1 MNEPVFSFAFAV
13 EIAPVLL
20 QAAAI
25 TLAATI
31 ASFAVAASL
40 GLLLALI
47 RRLPG
52 LNATADAIRSTPLL
66 VQLYAAYYLLPEV
79 GISLDPLPTGILV
92 MGVHFACYM
101 AEVYRAGIESV
112 PAGQRQ
118 AAAALGLRWWPTMRR
133 IILPQ
138 AIPPII
144 PPLGNY
150 LIAMFKETP
159 LLSTITVT
167 ELLMRAKLIGAETFR
182 YFEAMTLV
190 GLIFL
195 ILSLTAA
202 RGIAA
207 LSARATADTRQE
219 PPFGAQ
225 TARPVGMRRWR

>member
-1 MNEPVFSFAFAV
+1 MNEPVFSLAFAI

-20 QAAAI
+20 EAATI

-47 RRLPG
+47 RHLPG

-66 VQLYAAYYLLPEV
+66 VQLYAAYYLLPEI
-79 GISLDPLPTGILV
+79 GLTLEPLPTGILV

-112 PAGQRQ
+112 PAGQHE
-118 AAAALGLRWWPTMRR
+118 AAAALGLRQWTTLRR
-133 IILPQ
+133 VILPQ

-144 PPLGNY
+144 PPLGSY

-159 LLSTITVT
+159 LLSAITVT

-195 ILSLTAA
+195 ALSLTAA
-202 RGIAA
+202 CGITAI
-207 LSARATADTRQE
+207 SARATGGSRQ
-219 PPFGAQ
+219 G
-225 TARPVGMRRWR
+225 RP

>member
-1 MNEPVFSFAFAV
+1 MDEPVFSFAFAV
-13 EIAPVLL
+13 EIVPVLL
-20 QAAAI
+20 QAASI
-25 TLAATI
+25 TLVATI
-31 ASFAVAASL
+31 ASFALAASL
-40 GLLLALI
+40 GLLLALT

-52 LNATADAIRSTPLL
+52 LNATTDAIRSTPLL
-66 VQLYAAYYLLPEV
+66 VQLYAVYYLLPDI
-79 GISLDPLPTGILV
+79 GLALDSLPTGILV

-112 PAGQRQ
+112 SAGQRQ
-118 AAAALGLRWWPTMRR
+118 AAAALGLRRWATLRLV
-133 IILPQ
+133 ILPQ

-195 ILSLTAA
+195 ALSLTAA
-202 RGIAA
+202 RGIRA
-207 LSARATADTRQE
+207 LSARAIGGPRQ
-219 PPFGAQ
+219 GL
-225 TARPVGMRRWR
+225 